1 MKWRLIVAE
10 FYKYNSNFTKIIYA
24 KLKKIKPTLYIYI
37 YNHSCTLEYKYIAR
51 QKYNKNT
58 EIVPRLNPPKF
69 QPIQLGPIRGSSIS
83 SPEFFAR

>member
-37 YNHSCTLEYKYIAR
+37 
-51 QKYNKNT
+51 
-58 EIVPRLNPPKF
+58 
-69 QPIQLGPIRGSSIS
+69 
-83 SPEFFAR
+83 

>member
-37 YNHSCTLEYKYIAR
+37 TIRVLSSTNILPD
-51 QKYNKNT
+51 KNT
-58 EIVPRLNPPKF
+58 TK
-69 QPIQLGPIRGSSIS
+69 IQKSSQD
-83 SPEFFAR
+83 

>member
-10 FYKYNSNFTKIIYA
+10 FYKYFKFHENHLCQIKENQANF
-24 KLKKIKPTLYIYI
+24 IYI